1 MLSKEKLI
9 QQIEKFPEEFTID
22 ELIENLIL
30 IDKINNGVHQS
41 ENNKVI
47 SDDEMDNEIEKWF
60 K

>member
-9 QQIEKFPEEFTID
+9 QQIEKFPDEFTID

-47 SDDEMDNEIEKWF
+47 SEDEMDNEIEKWF